1 MLDFLMENNQSD
13 IFKYLI
19 LPLIIF
25 FGRILDVTL
34 GTFRIVMVAKG
45 NKFYAP
51 ILGFFEVL
59 IWILIIG
66 SIMQNLDN
74 WLNII
79 AYAAGFA
86 AGNLVGLIIEE
97 RVAMG
102 IVRVQI
108 ITKKPATE
116 LIQKLIEKKYGIT
129 HHEAEG
135 ANGNVNIIYSII
147 NRKKLKDFVEIIRSF
162 NPKAFYTVED
172 VKFVSNDVTYYFSL
186 KRRIRKGK

>member
-1 MLDFLMENNQSD
+1 MENNQSEL
-13 IFKYLI
+13 FKYLF
-19 LPLIIF
+19 LPLLIF
-25 FGRILDVTL
+25 FGRIMDVTL

-45 NKFYAP
+45 NKFFAP
-51 ILGFFEVL
+51 LLGFFEVF
-59 IWILIIG
+59 IWIIVIG

-102 IVRVQI
+102 VVRVQI
-108 ITKKPATE
+108 ITKKPAFE
-116 LIQKLIEKKYGIT
+116 LIDKLIEEKYGIT
-129 HHEAEG
+129 HHEAQG

-147 NRKKLKDFVEIIRSF
+147 NRKKLKNFVEIIRSF

-172 VKFVSNDVTYYFSL
+172 VKFVSNDVSYYLSL